1 MSLEKELQ
9 GIAPDTFKINDRG
22 HFEVGG
28 CDVVGLAADH
38 GTPLFIY
45 DEETIINKINAYKKA
60 FGDTGTDVRII
71 YASKAFNSLA
81 MCRLADEMG
90 LYIDVSSAGE
100 IYGALSAGVSGEK
113 LYFHGNNKED
123 SELGLAI
130 KNNIGRIVADSN
142 SELQRLD
149 AMAGSAG
156 KKLDIL
162 LRVTPG
168 VKAYTHKYLETG
180 VTDCK
185 FGFGIKHGV
194 AMDAIKKA
202 LGCRNLN
209 LKGIH
214 VHIGSQI
221 FSIDSYE
228 KAIKLVIKFLDD
240 VKKQTGWLAEEV
252 NIGGGIGV
260 KYTQDDHPFDIE
272 EFVERT
278 ASAIKNECRAHNIP
292 VPLLA
297 IEPGRSLVANAGM
310 TIYRI
315 GTIKEIPGIKT
326 YVSVDGGMSD
336 NLRPTLYDAKYE
348 AAIANK
354 GNSSRDNIVSVAGKH
369 CESGDILIKEAKI
382 QRPETGDILAT
393 FVTGA
398 YGYSMANN
406 YNKQTR
412 PAVVMVKDGMA
423 RLIIRRE
430 TLDDLIRLD
439 VDRVVPEKNSGKIIP
454 ANLLYDNKSNKTV

>member
-1 MSLEKELQ
+1 MDLEHELK
-9 GIAPDTFKINDRG
+9 GIAPDTFKINDKG
-22 HFEVGG
+22 NFTIGG
-28 CDVVGLAADH
+28 CDVVELAGEF

-45 DEETIINKINAYKKA
+45 DEATVKNKIDAYKTA
-60 FGDTGTDVRII
+60 FDKTGVNVRII

-81 MCRLADEMG
+81 MCQLADENG

-100 IYGALSAGVSGEK
+100 IYSALSAGVNGTK

-123 SELGLAI
+123 GELKLAI
-130 KNNIGRIVADSN
+130 ENNIGRIVVDSV
-142 SELQRLD
+142 SELDRLD
-149 AMAGSAG
+149 KLAASYG
-156 KKLDIL
+156 KKLNIL

-185 FGFGIKHGV
+185 FGFGIKHDV
-194 AMDAIKKA
+194 AMNAIKKA
-202 LGCRNLN
+202 LASDNLQ
-209 LKGIH
+209 LKGLH

-228 KAIKLVIKFLDD
+228 KAIKLVVKFLDG
-240 VKKQTGWLAEEV
+240 VHKQTEWLPGEI

-260 KYTQDDHPFDIE
+260 KYTRDDNPFDIE
-272 EFVERT
+272 EFVNRT
-278 ASAIKNECRAHNIP
+278 ATAMKNECNVHNIP
-292 VPLLA
+292 IPLLA
-297 IEPGRSLVANAGM
+297 IEPGRSLVANAGV
-310 TIYRI
+310 TIYRV
-315 GTIKEIPGIKT
+315 GTIKEIPEIKT
-326 YVSVDGGMSD
+326 YISVDGGMSD

-354 GNSSRDNIVSVAGKH
+354 GHESRDSIVSVAGKH
-369 CESGDILIKEAKI
+369 CESGDILIKEARV
-382 QRPETGDILAT
+382 QEPDVGDILMT
-393 FVTGA
+393 FTTGA

-406 YNKQTR
+406 YNKQTK
-412 PAVVMVKDGMA
+412 PAVVMVKDGEA

-439 VDRVVPEKNSGKIIP
+439 VRSTTG
-454 ANLLYDNKSNKTV
+454 AT